1 VVLSYSTFGTSAD
14 WVVSQIHAEGWRG
27 YVVVDLAVKC
37 GSDKP
42 TNEQIEAC
50 SPYLA
55 YGIRETGAKRVLV
68 CGTAA
73 SKATCGNTMHPWNYG
88 SWTHVPSPNKADGTP
103 DPARI
108 MIVSAP
114 DPADAIRNRFHQRLF
129 RAAIRR
135 AMRQDIP
142 ESLPTDVFG
151 RVVLTPDDLK
161 AFKAWLPHQPYLS
174 YDVEWCGLPFTK
186 EFKIVCLAFS
196 HPDSPIVW
204 IFDEALKSKVVHE
217 LIKKVLL
224 SVPIV
229 AQNVAAE
236 FVATHCHFGVELEHI
251 AGDTML
257 AAKLMN
263 VDSKAALED
272 LAYYIGYNS
281 HKREMNNEYAR
292 VREYV
297 DANYPVH
304 LGDASYKSFAMA
316 HVDPDIRARY
326 NALDTF
332 ITGELHEEFMRRL
345 SQSQNL
351 YLKKTYQGYILPA
364 TKLFHRVHVN
374 GLLVDQRALAVA
386 RVKLEQQVHDLED
399 MLNSEHG
406 IPDPRK
412 VANIRAYIDEH
423 GLFDTL
429 LEHLSYDA
437 NGKKVDQ
444 RTFDMKKSKY
454 ISRKTQEM
462 STGKL
467 TLKAVKEWDGGDDG
481 GIASVLKYREL
492 SKLLSSY
499 GATLGSYIRDDGR
512 VHPRYRLDG
521 AASGRTSATSP
532 NPQQIPKHGENST
545 LIKSLFCA
553 PFGWTLVAFDYKT
566 LEVFVAAII
575 SGDEVMMAACTSADF
590 HLETAKKMAPY
601 AWGCTAE
608 DVEREYAAGD
618 KKKRTAA
625 KGITFSILYGAGAYA
640 LADTLRCTV
649 EQAEDLIRAY
659 FTAYPRF
666 AAWVRMI
673 HNFAIEH
680 GYVHVPWMLEPARM
694 RPLLHV
700 GFTSR
705 EEKHRHRQALRQAQ
719 NTPVQG
725 CAAQFAVIAA
735 MNIEEGF
742 RQQKMLAK
750 VTALVHDSIIV
761 ECHQTMVHDVI
772 VMMYHA
778 MTGIDTGTPLRLQ
791 VDAEIGETWGT
802 MEKIDLYPYVGAK
815 A

>member
-1 VVLSYSTFGTSAD
+1 MWDITVPHGNSYTAQG
-14 WVVSQIHAEGWRG
+14 
-27 YVVVDLAVKC
+27 
-37 GSDKP
+37 
-42 TNEQIEAC
+42 
-50 SPYLA
+50 
-55 YGIRETGAKRVLV
+55 LV
-68 CGTAA
+68 HH
-73 SKATCGNTMHPWNYG
+73 N
-88 SWTHVPSPNKADGTP
+88 
-103 DPARI
+103 
-108 MIVSAP
+108 
-114 DPADAIRNRFHQRLF
+114 
-129 RAAIRR
+129 
-135 AMRQDIP
+135 
-142 ESLPTDVFG
+142 
-151 RVVLTPDDLK
+151 
-161 AFKAWLPHQPYLS
+161 
-174 YDVEWCGLPFTK
+174 
-186 EFKIVCLAFS
+186 
-196 HPDSPIVW
+196 
-204 IFDEALKSKVVHE
+204 
-217 LIKKVLL
+217 
-224 SVPIV
+224 
-229 AQNVAAE
+229 
-236 FVATHCHFGVELEHI
+236 
-251 AGDTML
+251 
-257 AAKLMN
+257 
-263 VDSKAALED
+263 
-272 LAYYIGYNS
+272 
-281 HKREMNNEYAR
+281 
-292 VREYV
+292 
-297 DANYPVH
+297 
-304 LGDASYKSFAMA
+304 
-316 HVDPDIRARY
+316 
-326 NALDTF
+326 
-332 ITGELHEEFMRRL
+332 
-345 SQSQNL
+345 
-351 YLKKTYQGYILPA
+351 
-364 TKLFHRVHVN
+364 
-374 GLLVDQRALAVA
+374 
-386 RVKLEQQVHDLED
+386 
-399 MLNSEHG
+399 
-406 IPDPRK
+406 
-412 VANIRAYIDEH
+412 
-423 GLFDTL
+423 
-429 LEHLSYDA
+429 
-437 NGKKVDQ
+437 
-444 RTFDMKKSKY
+444 
-454 ISRKTQEM
+454 
-462 STGKL
+462 
-467 TLKAVKEWDGGDDG
+467 
-481 GIASVLKYREL
+481 
-492 SKLLSSY
+492 
-499 GATLGSYIRDDGR
+499 
-512 VHPRYRLDG
+512 
-521 AASGRTSATSP
+521 SATSP
-532 NPQQIPKHGENST
+532 NPQQVPKHGENST

-659 FTAYPRF
+659 FTAYPKF

-791 VDAEIGETWGT
+791 VDAEIGDTWGT